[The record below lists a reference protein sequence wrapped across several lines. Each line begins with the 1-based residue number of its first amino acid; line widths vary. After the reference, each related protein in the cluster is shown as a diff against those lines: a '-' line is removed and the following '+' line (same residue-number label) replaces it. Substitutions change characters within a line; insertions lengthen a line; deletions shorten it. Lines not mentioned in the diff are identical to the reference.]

1 MSHTNENVIPP
12 PADLRDSPSPS
23 PSENEILPSYE
34 ELSAISSDLN
44 SPRRSSAEQI
54 KLYNGVEMK
63 ISISGNKTYR
73 PGDTI
78 HGSAILHNH
87 NSEPLSIDGVLISL
101 IGLQTVTNMRNP
113 IKPITVNQKIID
125 MADTET
131 FNETKNLTLRPNETL
146 ERPFAFV
153 VPQYILD
160 TYCPHQIADHLHI
173 PPSFDGDEGRS
184 VYGQKIVY
192 KIRAEID
199 PVNLFVL
206 EKVYICSDHTAFPKS
221 SHSSTVDQL
230 KLAEKYA
237 EKEIE
242 TTSYKINLR
251 NLGIRSINEQN
262 DLIHHDLMTKNKSEF
277 QDFMKLDSP
286 TSEKLE
292 FLVSNEVSSTID
304 MPRKSSSGLFNFSKQ
319 ETDKVYIV
327 IDGDSHLVGSK
338 IDVKLFTF
346 AEKPPAIEMLKFQP
360 ILYSVNYQ
368 SHILYQLS
376 LMIHF
381 CYLMVLVQKIF

>member
-1 MSHTNENVIPP
+1 M
-12 PADLRDSPSPS
+12 
-23 PSENEILPSYE
+23 
-34 ELSAISSDLN
+34 
-44 SPRRSSAEQI
+44 
-54 KLYNGVEMK
+54 
-63 ISISGNKTYR
+63 
-73 PGDTI
+73 
-78 HGSAILHNH
+78 
-87 NSEPLSIDGVLISL
+87 
-101 IGLQTVTNMRNP
+101 
-113 IKPITVNQKIID
+113 
-125 MADTET
+125 
-131 FNETKNLTLRPNETL
+131 
-146 ERPFAFV
+146 
-153 VPQYILD
+153 
-160 TYCPHQIADHLHI
+160 
-173 PPSFDGDEGRS
+173 
-184 VYGQKIVY
+184 YGQKIVY

-368 SHILYQLS
+368 SSYPIPVKFDDSFLVSDGFSADNLLRIREYFADKFRKLERNYKFLALQNVESHELQICKSLSSLYSSMFKDESFFKATTFVHPKWQR
-376 LMIHF
+376 
-381 CYLMVLVQKIF
+381 VLVNNTPRWEISTQIDLSSESKSYGRNFILAFQNCRFGRQYFYNLKLSTSQNKSWDLEGTFIPHFHFTSQQDNSFISNTPKTLVKHSKTTVN